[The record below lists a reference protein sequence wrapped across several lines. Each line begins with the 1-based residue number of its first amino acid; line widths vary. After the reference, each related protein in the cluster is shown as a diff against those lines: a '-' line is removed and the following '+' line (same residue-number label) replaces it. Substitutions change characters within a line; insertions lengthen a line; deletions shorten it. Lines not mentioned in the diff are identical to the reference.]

1 MTLPMFLKPLD
12 SLTDEELMQRVNAND
27 DDRAY
32 GELYHRHARK
42 LMGFFFRQSGGD
54 EALAADLTQDTFMRV
69 WTARNKFA
77 TSFSRS
83 ARDPFGVQDSRFKIQ
98 DSGSKVQGASFRT
111 WMLTIGYNLVKN
123 HYRLSE
129 HQKQY
134 EQFVVRTGEEV
145 AESNIVE
152 HLDNKA
158 FDQALK
164 QLLEKMSPESR
175 LLFSLRFEEELTIP
189 QIAVVM
195 ALPEG
200 TVKSRLHILTQSLKQ
215 KLNYHDTVRR

>member
-1 MTLPMFLKPLD
+1 MTIPMFLKPLS
-12 SLTDEELMQRVNAND
+12 SLKDEELMLRVAGKD

-32 GELYHRHARK
+32 GELYHRHARR

-54 EALAADLTQDTFMRV
+54 EALAADLTQDAFMRV
-69 WTARNKFA
+69 WTARDKF
-77 TSFSRS
+77 
-83 ARDPFGVQDSRFKIQ
+83 
-98 DSGSKVQGASFRT
+98 SGSSFRT
-111 WMLTIGYNLVKN
+111 WLLTIGYNLVKN

-134 EQFVVRTGEEV
+134 EQFVVQTGEEV

-164 QLLEKMSPESR
+164 QHLEKMLPESR
-175 LLFSLRFEEELTIP
+175 LLFSLRFEEELTVP

-195 ALPEG
+195 SVPEG

-215 KLNYHDTVRR
+215 KFNYHDTV

>member
-1 MTLPMFLKPLD
+1 MIITHLFKPL
-12 SLTDEELMQRVNAND
+12 SALTDEELMQRVSSKD

-42 LMGFFFRQSGGD
+42 LMGFFFRQSGSD

-69 WTARNKFA
+69 WTARDKFL
-77 TSFSRS
+77 
-83 ARDPFGVQDSRFKIQ
+83 
-98 DSGSKVQGASFRT
+98 GSSFRT
-111 WMLTIGYNLVKN
+111 WLLTIGYNLVKN

-134 EQFVVRTGEEV
+134 EQFVVQTGEEV

-164 QLLEKMSPESR
+164 QHLEKMLPESR
-175 LLFSLRFEEELTIP
+175 LLFSLRFEEELTVP

-195 ALPEG
+195 SVPEG

-215 KLNYHDTVRR
+215 KFNYHDTVRR